1 MKVVLFR
8 AFPDSFRKSMQIY
21 ADQLLKRI
29 RPLLQ
34 NEEQL
39 EDWLPGKIRLN
50 GNFRYWDQYV
60 RYQWLS
66 RGVQGDVNH
75 VIDHGYG
82 HLLHSLTKEKSIV
95 TFHDSVVNKLDDI
108 SWRTRFSV
116 QYSFL
121 ALRKAA
127 RIITDSKIS
136 RHDFLNLVNVPEER
150 VHVIYPGVDPA
161 FQILPDRDAL
171 RKHYNLPS
179 NYVLHVGNNL
189 PYMNVD
195 GVLQTFQHL
204 IKKGLDVS
212 LVRVG
217 ERLSPKQEMF
227 LENAGLKN
235 RVMQLGTIPL
245 NDLVAIYNYAGL
257 LIYPA
262 LYAGFGL
269 PPLEAMACG
278 TPVICSNRGS
288 LPEIIGDAALM
299 IDPEDP
305 AKIAEAAA
313 GLLTDSKLQE
323 VYRARGF
330 AQAKLYSW
338 DKTAAEVLSVY
349 RSVHQEN

>member
-8 AFPDSFRKSMQIY
+8 AFPDSYRKSMQIY

-29 RPLLQ
+29 RPLLH
-34 NEEQL
+34 NEEQV
-39 EDWLPGKIRLN
+39 EDWIPSNVRLN

-82 HLLHSLTKEKSIV
+82 HLLHSICKEKSIV
-95 TFHDSVVNKLDDI
+95 TFHDSVVNKLNEI

-116 QYSFL
+116 RYSFL

-136 RHDFLNLVNVPEER
+136 CNDFLKLVDFPEER
-150 VHVIYPGVDPA
+150 VHVIYPGVDSA
-161 FQILPDRDAL
+161 FRNLPDHAEL
-171 RKHYNLPS
+171 RKQYNLPS
-179 NYVLHVGNNL
+179 NYILHVGNNL

-195 GVLQTFQHL
+195 GVLLTFQQL
-204 IKKGLDVS
+204 VKKGFDIS

-217 ERLSPKQEMF
+217 DCLTKKQEAF
-227 LENAGLKN
+227 VEKADLRN
-235 RVMQLGTIPL
+235 RIMQLGAIPL
-245 NDLVAIYNYAGL
+245 ENLVTVYNCADV

-288 LPEIIGDAALM
+288 LSEIAGDGALM
-299 IDPEDP
+299 VDPENQENMAD
-305 AKIAEAAA
+305 ATAQ
-313 GLLTDSKLQE
+313 LLTDRSLQE
-323 VYRARGF
+323 TYRAKGL
-330 AQAKLYSW
+330 QHAKTYSW

-349 RSVHQEN
+349 RSVFQEN

>member
-34 NEEQL
+34 SEEEL
-39 EDWLPGKIRLN
+39 EDWLPENIRLN

-66 RGVQGDVNH
+66 RAVQGDVNH

-82 HLLHSLTKEKSIV
+82 HLLHSLCKQKSIV
-95 TFHDSVVNKLDDI
+95 TFHDSVVNKLSQI

-136 RHDFLNLVNVPEER
+136 RNDFLNLVHFPEDK
-150 VHVIYPGVDPA
+150 VHVIYPGVDSA
-161 FQILPDRDAL
+161 FRILPDQAQL
-171 RKHYNLPS
+171 RQLYNLPS
-179 NYVLHVGNNL
+179 RYILHVGNNL

-195 GVLQTFQHL
+195 GVLLTFKEL
-204 IKKGLDVS
+204 VKRGLDIS

-217 ERLSPKQEMF
+217 DRFTKKQEAF
-227 LENAGLKN
+227 VENANLKN
-235 RVMQLGTIPL
+235 RVVQLGSIDL
-245 NDLVAIYNYAGL
+245 ENLVAVYNCADA

-288 LPEIIGDAALM
+288 LSEIAGDVALM
-299 IDPEDP
+299 VDPENQANMAESTAQLLADRNLQDTYRAKGLQH
-305 AKIAEAAA
+305 AKI
-313 GLLTDSKLQE
+313 
-323 VYRARGF
+323 
-330 AQAKLYSW
+330 YSW
-338 DKTAAEVLSVY
+338 DKTASEVLSIY
-349 RSVHQEN
+349 RSVYQEN

>member
-1 MKVVLFR
+1 MRVVLFR

-39 EDWLPGKIRLN
+39 EDWLPSRVRLN

-82 HLLHSLTKEKSIV
+82 HLLHSICKEKSIV
-95 TFHDSVVNKLDDI
+95 TFHDSVVNKLNDI

-136 RHDFLNLVNVPEER
+136 RNDFLNLINFPEEKI
-150 VHVIYPGVDPA
+150 HVIHPGVDSV
-161 FQILPDRDAL
+161 FRILPDRGLL
-171 RKHYNLPS
+171 RNQYNLPS
-179 NYVLHVGNNL
+179 HYILHVGNNL

-195 GVLQTFQHL
+195 GVLLTLQHL
-204 IKKGLDVS
+204 V
-212 LVRVG
+212 
-217 ERLSPKQEMF
+217 
-227 LENAGLKN
+227 
-235 RVMQLGTIPL
+235 
-245 NDLVAIYNYAGL
+245 
-257 LIYPA
+257 
-262 LYAGFGL
+262 
-269 PPLEAMACG
+269 
-278 TPVICSNRGS
+278 
-288 LPEIIGDAALM
+288 
-299 IDPEDP
+299 
-305 AKIAEAAA
+305 
-313 GLLTDSKLQE
+313 
-323 VYRARGF
+323 
-330 AQAKLYSW
+330 
-338 DKTAAEVLSVY
+338 
-349 RSVHQEN
+349 

>member
-34 NEEQL
+34 NEEHL
-39 EDWLPGKIRLN
+39 EDWLPSQVRLN
-50 GNFRYWDQYV
+50 GNFRYWDQYI

-66 RGVQGDVNH
+66 RNVQGDVNH

-82 HLLHSLTKEKSIV
+82 HLLHSLCKEKSVV

-116 QYSFL
+116 RYSFL

-127 RIITDSKIS
+127 RIITDSEIS
-136 RHDFLNLVNVPEER
+136 RNDFLNLVDFPEER
-150 VHVIYPGVDPA
+150 VHVIYPGVDSA
-161 FQILPDRDAL
+161 FRILEDRIEL
-171 RKHYNLPS
+171 RKLYNFPS
-179 NYVLHVGNNL
+179 SFILHVGNNL

-195 GVLQTFQHL
+195 GVLYTLQHL
-204 IKKGLDVS
+204 VRNGVDIS

-217 ERLSPKQEMF
+217 GQLTPKQESF
-227 LENAGLKN
+227 LNETNLKSK
-235 RVMQLGTIPL
+235 VIQLGTIPL
-245 NDLVAIYNYAGL
+245 EHLVAAYNCAEL

-262 LYAGFGL
+262 HYAGFGL

-288 LPEIIGDAALM
+288 LPEIAGDASLM
-299 IDPEDP
+299 IDPEDHANIADVT
-305 AKIAEAAA
+305 AK
-313 GLLTDSKLQE
+313 LLTDRMLQE
-323 VYRARGF
+323 KYRAKGLQ
-330 AQAKLYSW
+330 QAKLYSW
-338 DKTAAEVLSVY
+338 DTTAAKVLSIY
-349 RSVHQEN
+349 RSVYQEN

>member
-21 ADQLLKRI
+21 ADQLLRRI

-39 EDWLPGKIRLN
+39 EDWLPSNIRLK

-82 HLLHSLTKEKSIV
+82 HLLHSLCKGKSIV
-95 TFHDSVVNKLDDI
+95 TFHDSVVNKLNVI

-116 QYSFL
+116 RYSFL

-127 RIITDSKIS
+127 RIITDSEIS
-136 RHDFLNLVNVPEER
+136 RNDFLSLVNFPEEK
-150 VHVIYPGVDPA
+150 VHVIHPGVDSA
-161 FQILPDRDAL
+161 FRILPDHAEL
-171 RKHYNLPS
+171 KKQYILPS
-179 NYVLHVGNNL
+179 SYILHVGNNL
-189 PYMNVD
+189 RYMNVD
-195 GVLQTFQHL
+195 GVLLTFQQL
-204 IKKGLDVS
+204 VKRGFDIS

-217 ERLSPKQEMF
+217 DRFTKKQEAF
-227 LENAGLKN
+227 LEKADLQN
-235 RVMQLGTIPL
+235 RVMQLSAIPL
-245 NDLVAIYNYAGL
+245 ENLVAIYNCADVM
-257 LIYPA
+257 IYPA

-288 LPEIIGDAALM
+288 LSEIAGDAALM
-299 IDPEDP
+299 VDPENQANMADATAQLLADRNLQQSYRLKGLQQ
-305 AKIAEAAA
+305 AKI
-313 GLLTDSKLQE
+313 
-323 VYRARGF
+323 
-330 AQAKLYSW
+330 YSW

-349 RSVHQEN
+349 RSVYQEN

>member
-39 EDWLPGKIRLN
+39 EDWLPAKVRLN

-66 RGVQGDVNH
+66 RAVQGDVNH

-82 HLLHSLTKEKSIV
+82 HLLHSLCKEKSIV
-95 TFHDSVVNKLDDI
+95 TFHDSVVNKLDEI

-127 RIITDSKIS
+127 RIITDSKSS
-136 RHDFLNLVNVPEER
+136 RNDFLNLVNFPEEK
-150 VHVIYPGVDPA
+150 VHVICPGVDSA
-161 FQILPDRDAL
+161 FRILQDHDAL

-179 NYVLHVGNNL
+179 RYILHVGNNL

-195 GVLQTFQHL
+195 GVLATLQHL
-204 IKKGLDVS
+204 LKKGLDIS

-217 ERLSPKQEMF
+217 ECLSQKQETF
-227 LENAGLKN
+227 LEKADLKN
-235 RVMQLGTIPL
+235 RVMQLGAIPL
-245 NDLVAIYNYAGL
+245 DDLVVIYNCADL

-288 LPEIIGDAALM
+288 LPEIAGDAALM
-299 IDPEDP
+299 IDPENP
-305 AKIAEAAA
+305 ANIAEATAR
-313 GLLTDSKLQE
+313 LLADSNLQE
-323 VYRARGF
+323 MYRAKGLTR
-330 AQAKLYSW
+330 AKLYSW
-338 DKTAAEVLSVY
+338 DKTASEVLSVY
-349 RSVHQEN
+349 RSVYHQN

>member
-21 ADQLLKRI
+21 ADQLLKGI
-29 RPLLQ
+29 RPLLH

-39 EDWLPGKIRLN
+39 EDWLPSNIRLN

-82 HLLHSLTKEKSIV
+82 HLLHSICKEKSIV
-95 TFHDSVVNKLDDI
+95 TFHDSVVNKLNEI

-116 QYSFL
+116 RYSFL

-136 RHDFLNLVNVPEER
+136 RNDFLNLVDFPQER
-150 VHVIYPGVDPA
+150 VHVIYPGVDSA
-161 FQILPDRDAL
+161 FRILPDHAEL
-171 RKHYNLPS
+171 RKQYNLPAS
-179 NYVLHVGNNL
+179 YLLHVGNNL

-195 GVLQTFQHL
+195 GALLTFQQL
-204 IKKGLDVS
+204 VKKGFDIS

-217 ERLSPKQEMF
+217 DRFTKKQEAF
-227 LENAGLKN
+227 LGKANLQNRAIQLGAISLEN
-235 RVMQLGTIPL
+235 
-245 NDLVAIYNYAGL
+245 LVAVYNCAEV

-288 LPEIIGDAALM
+288 LSEIAGEAAM
-299 IDPEDP
+299 VVDPENQSSMADAT
-305 AKIAEAAA
+305 AK
-313 GLLTDSKLQE
+313 LLADRNLQE
-323 VYRARGF
+323 TYRAKGLQHARI
-330 AQAKLYSW
+330 YSW

-349 RSVHQEN
+349 RSVFHEN

>member
-34 NEEQL
+34 SEEQL
-39 EDWLPGKIRLN
+39 EDWLPSKIRLN

-82 HLLHSLTKEKSIV
+82 HLLHSLCKEKSIV
-95 TFHDSVVNKLDDI
+95 TFHDSVVNKLDEI

-127 RIITDSKIS
+127 RIITDSNIS
-136 RHDFLNLVNVPEER
+136 RNDFLSLVNFPEEK
-150 VHVIYPGVDPA
+150 VQVIYPGVDPV
-161 FQILPDRDAL
+161 FQILQDRDRL
-171 RKHYNLPS
+171 RKLYNLPS
-179 NYVLHVGNNL
+179 NYILHVGNNL

-195 GVLQTFQHL
+195 GLLKSLHHL
-204 IKKGLDVS
+204 VKNDVDVS

-217 ERLSPKQEMF
+217 ECLSAEQEKF
-227 LENAGLKN
+227 LENADLKS
-235 RVMQLGTIPL
+235 RVMQLGLIPL
-245 NDLVAIYNYAGL
+245 DDLVAIYNCADV

-288 LPEIIGDAALM
+288 LPEIAGDAALM
-299 IDPEDP
+299 IDPEEP
-305 AKIAEAAA
+305 ANIAEAAA
-313 GLLTDSKLQE
+313 RLLTDSKLQE
-323 VYRARGF
+323 MYRARGLT
-330 AQAKLYSW
+330 QAKLYSW

-349 RSVHQEN
+349 RNVYQQN